1 MSTEL
6 PAESENDGKTHRLPD
21 GSFSVKCKWCKETKT
36 QQSIP
41 NLASMLRECKWQLSM
56 PGNQNRKWS
65 CSKCAKWSE
74 KKTTPTAT
82 DTTPK
87 TTDAA
92 GSAGQLAA
100 HAAAPSSDGLY
111 SEVEQLEAVLK
122 ELKVL
127 VEGHVQVKQAHVDK
141 FRKLRRK
148 MVDLKAEVLA
158 EVTAAQHQ
166 PPVSPPGIPPT
177 SDPPEPTDS

>member
-100 HAAAPSSDGLY
+100 HAAAPSSDALR
-111 SEVEQLEAVLK
+111 SEVEQLKAE
-122 ELKVL
+122 
-127 VEGHVQVKQAHVDK
+127 VET
-141 FRKLRRK
+141 
-148 MVDLKAEVLA
+148 LKAEVLQWRELLRGHMQRKEAHVNELRLLKKEIADLRA
-158 EVTAAQHQ
+158 EFTAAQHP
-166 PPVSPPGIPPT
+166 PPVSPPGI
-177 SDPPEPTDS
+177 E

>member
-36 QQSIP
+36 QQIMP
-41 NLASMLRECKWQLSM
+41 DLASMLRECKWQLSI
-56 PGNQNRKWS
+56 PGKTSRKWS
-65 CSKCAKWSE
+65 CTKCAKWSE

-92 GSAGQLAA
+92 GSAGGTAGQLAA
-100 HAAAPSSDGLY
+100 ATTALSFDDLN
-111 SEVEQLEAVLK
+111 SEVEQLKAE
-122 ELKVL
+122 
-127 VEGHVQVKQAHVDK
+127 VEE
-141 FRKLRRK
+141 
-148 MVDLKAEVLA
+148 LKAEVGKWSPGVLWHVKMKEAHVVEIRRLRQYIEKLRA
-158 EVTAAQHQ
+158 EVIAAQH
-166 PPVSPPGIPPT
+166 PPPASPP
-177 SDPPEPTDS
+177 

>member
-1 MSTEL
+1 MDALLREMQMVQGD
-6 PAESENDGKTHRLPD
+6 E
-21 GSFSVKCKWCKETKT
+21 T
-36 QQSIP
+36 QQSMP

-56 PGNQNRKWS
+56 PGNQNRKLS

-100 HAAAPSSDGLY
+100 ATTALPFDDLN
-111 SEVEQLEAVLK
+111 SEVEQLKAE
-122 ELKVL
+122 
-127 VEGHVQVKQAHVDK
+127 VEE
-141 FRKLRRK
+141 
-148 MVDLKAEVLA
+148 LKAEVGKRSPGVPWHVKLKEAHVAEIRRLRQEIEQLRA
-158 EVTAAQHQ
+158 EVIAAQH
-166 PPVSPPGIPPT
+166 PPPASPP
-177 SDPPEPTDS
+177 